1 MTPPRADVFLS
12 YRHRE
17 PHATWVRETLAPAL
31 EAEGYSV
38 IVDVTDFTPGR
49 SLVDDMERA
58 AQARLTV
65 AVIDSSY
72 RESGFVHFE
81 RLLASRLIA
90 VMRDPVDGLVAPGTV
105 ETVDLVGRDDP
116 RPVLEAVHRVVRR
129 VFILESE
136 EDEEWVEG
144 VLIPALDNS
153 GVSTEH
159 NGDLEYGDAW
169 KDAVTLRLLRADRVV
184 IVLSS
189 AYLRDLHPRADD
201 LVNYVETKERR
212 SLSLPLRRELD
223 LEIPPRYEML
233 NPIDASRAELWEAA
247 LTQLCKV
254 VGVDLAP
261 PSRPPPCPYPGMR
274 PFSSD
279 QAELFVGRDDE
290 IGQILSGLRRERF
303 VALIG
308 PSASGKSS
316 LAIAGVGPTVAAH
329 GLDGRGPWMVET
341 IRPGRAPLTELGQ
354 AVDRWRTS
362 QASTR
367 STPAQPLLL
376 IVDQLEEIWHVD
388 GPAAFEAELVRLVE
402 DPNIHVI
409 VTVRADFYPQLMS
422 GCLWPLVNTC
432 RIELV
437 PLTGRRLRD
446 AIRAPARTCGVVVAE
461 ALVERLAADTEG
473 QPGLLP
479 FLQEMLVTLWGGL
492 RYRYLTLDAYER
504 TSDRTGTPGIHQAI
518 RGVAES
524 AVGRIEARHP
534 GGRRIV
540 RNILVRLVQFGEGRP
555 HTRRR
560 VPVTGLRSAAPDD
573 DTFQSV
579 FDALVESRL
588 VTTDKDSDDVLVAD
602 LSHEA
607 IINGWPAL
615 AQWVDE
621 RRSAEDSRRRLLAE
635 AQRWAQRVTEGEPE
649 VGLLEDVELEEAQRW
664 LAGAEADGLGEE
676 PLIRRH
682 VEASAAAARRRRR
695 RRRVATLGTFAALV
709 VVAAVLAVAAVTA
722 RQAQRDAERASVER
736 LALQLRASSAE
747 LGDEALPLRALLVRA
762 ADRLDAT
769 PVSRV
774 EMLATVERRRLIA
787 ARIDV
792 TGDVAFD
799 AMWADNELVA
809 IGAGDGEV
817 SVRGLQAGGRLDP
830 APPRTFDVRRTP
842 LAIAR
847 RPGTNVL
854 AVGGCDGT
862 PEEGSFAGR
871 KGAAYLIDLAETPL
885 EPRRLP
891 LDGESPVSAL
901 AFTGDTLLAGRW
913 EGTIAVVDVAEAT
926 TPVRRVLEIPRTPEG
941 APDRCTRPEQA
952 DDLKVRSIAVDH
964 TGRWVAAA
972 TNNCLIAVW
981 DFRSNEQSPRLLLGH
996 TDKVR
1001 ALAFVPS
1008 TATLLSAGDDRSIRR
1023 WDIAS
1028 PAATGT
1034 VLTEAA
1040 DEQRVLAMCV
1050 APDGRSVVTAGR
1062 DHSVR
1067 RWSFDGNE
1075 LSLDPVR
1082 YAAHAQTIRAL
1093 ACPSSLAFASL
1104 GADGLVM
1111 WDLGRPPRSGHALP
1125 VGAGVNALAVRPGQ
1139 NPDVAV
1145 AASAGQ
1151 RGIVVVERRSGAPQT
1166 IELGKTFPLSMAYNA
1181 EGSVLAVAGD
1191 QPGTGRPLEGVAVVY
1206 DADSLAE
1213 LGRVAPVSAQ
1223 TMRAVAVRDA
1233 ENHAVGDDGGAIYLS
1248 VDGSPVE
1255 TRTATGFGVRALS
1268 YTPNGNLLVGD
1279 EYGAL
1284 YCYDPNRP
1292 ERPLGRIDLG
1302 RPIASIAVGR
1312 DGSVAAGTADGFVA
1326 VFVEALSGPSGPDS
1340 ACDPHEWTRIN
1351 LATAS
1356 DAVTS
1361 VALLAN
1367 GSLGV
1372 FGTRDAVE
1380 LWDVVHRR
1388 QIGGLAAGRSG
1399 GKAFAAGDPGATTIA
1414 VGANDLVDVYPLDR
1428 EDLRR
1433 GLCRLAGRQMTADE
1447 LAAFLPDPGT
1457 RDASR
1462 CDSAESS

>member
-31 EAEGYSV
+31 KAEGYSV
-38 IVDVTDFTPGR
+38 IVDMNDFTPGR
-49 SLVDDMERA
+49 SLIDDMEKA

-72 RESGFVHFE
+72 GESGFVQFE
-81 RLLASRLIA
+81 RRLASRLIA
-90 VMRDPVDGLVAPGTV
+90 VMRDPVDGLVAPGAV
-105 ETVDLVGRDDP
+105 ETVDLVGKDDP
-116 RPVLEAVHRVVRR
+116 GPVLDAVHRVVRR
-129 VFILESE
+129 VFVLESE

-144 VLIPALDNS
+144 VLVPALDNS

-159 NGDLEYGDAW
+159 NGDLEPGEAW

-184 IVLSS
+184 IVLSN

-201 LVNYVETKERR
+201 LVSYVENKERR
-212 SLSLPLRRELD
+212 SLSLPLRREPN
-223 LEIPPRYEML
+223 LEIPYKYEAL
-233 NPIDASRAELWEAA
+233 HPIDATRSELWEAA
-247 LTQLCKV
+247 LAQLCKV

-279 QAELFVGRDDE
+279 QAELFVGRDEE
-290 IGQILSGLRRERF
+290 IGQVLSGLRRERF
-303 VALIG
+303 VAVIG

-329 GLDGRGPWMVET
+329 GLDGHGPWRVET

-354 AVDRWRTS
+354 AVERWRS
-362 QASTR
+362 SEASMR
-367 STPAQPLLL
+367 SPNARPLLL
-376 IVDQLEEIWHVD
+376 IVDQLEEVYARDVD
-388 GPAAFEAELVRLVE
+388 DPAAFDAELVRLVE
-402 DPNIHVI
+402 DPSIHVI

-432 RIELV
+432 RVELV
-437 PLTGRRLRD
+437 PLTGRRLRE
-446 AIRAPARTCGVVVAE
+446 AIRRPARTCGVVVAE
-461 ALVERLAADTEG
+461 GLVERLAADTEG

-479 FLQEMLVTLWGGL
+479 FLQETLVTLWGGL
-492 RYRYLTLDAYER
+492 RYRYLTLNAYER
-504 TSDRTGTPGIHQAI
+504 TSEQTGTPGILQAI

-560 VPVTGLRSAAPDD
+560 VPVAGLRSAAPDD
-573 DTFQSV
+573 DTFESV

-588 VTTDKDSDDVLVAD
+588 VTTDKDSDDVDVAD

-621 RRSAEDSRRRLLAE
+621 RRSAEDARRRLLAE

-695 RRRVATLGTFAALV
+695 RRRLATVGTFAALV
-709 VVAAVLAVAAVTA
+709 VVAAVLTVAAVTA
-722 RQAQRDAERASVER
+722 RQAQSDAERASVER

-747 LGDEALPLRALLVRA
+747 VGDDALPLRALLVRT

-769 PVSRV
+769 PVSRA
-774 EMLATVERRRLIA
+774 EMLATVERQRLIA

-799 AMWADNELVA
+799 ALWADDEIVV

-817 SVRGLQAGGRLDP
+817 SVRRLQDGARLDP
-830 APPRTFDVRRTP
+830 RTADTFDVGRTP

-847 RPGTNVL
+847 RPDTNMI
-854 AVGGCDGT
+854 AVGGGDGT
-862 PEEGSFAGR
+862 PEQGSFPGQN
-871 KGAAYLIDLAETPL
+871 GAAYLIDLAETPY

-891 LDGESPVSAL
+891 LNGESPVSAL
-901 AFTGDTLLAGRW
+901 AFNGDTLLAGRW
-913 EGTIAVVDVAEAT
+913 DGTIAVVDVADAT
-926 TPVRRVLEIPRTPEG
+926 TPIRRVLEIPRTP
-941 APDRCTRPEQA
+941 ARCTRPEQA
-952 DDLKVRSIAVDH
+952 DDRKVRSIAVDH

-981 DFRSNEQSPRLLLGH
+981 DFRSIEQAPRPLIGH
-996 TDKVR
+996 ADKVR

-1023 WDIAS
+1023 WDIAD
-1028 PAATGT
+1028 PVDTGT

-1040 DEQRVLAMCV
+1040 DDQRVLAMCV
-1050 APDGRSVVTAGR
+1050 APDGRSVLTAGR

-1067 RWSFDGNE
+1067 RWSFDGSK

-1093 ACPSSLAFASL
+1093 ACPSPQAFASL

-1111 WDLGRPPRSGHALP
+1111 WDLGRPPRSGHPLP
-1125 VGAGVNALAVRPGQ
+1125 IGAGVNALAVRPGQ

-1145 AASAGQ
+1145 AANADQNGV
-1151 RGIVVVERRSGAPQT
+1151 VVVERPSGERQP
-1166 IELGKTFPLSMAYNA
+1166 IELGTTFPLSISY
-1181 EGSVLAVAGD
+1181 SVDGGVFGVAGD
-1191 QPGTGRPLEGVAVVY
+1191 QWDGQKLKGIAVVY
-1206 DADSLAE
+1206 DAGSLAE
-1213 LGRVAPVSAQ
+1213 LRRVAPESAQ

-1233 ENHAVGDDGGAIYLS
+1233 QNHAVGDDGGSIYLS

-1255 TRTATGFGVRALS
+1255 THTATGFGVRALS

-1279 EYGAL
+1279 QYGAL
-1284 YCYDPNRP
+1284 YCYDPSRP

-1302 RPIASIAVGR
+1302 RPVASIAVGG
-1312 DGSVAAGTADGFVA
+1312 DGSVAAGTADGIVA
-1326 VFVEALSGPSGPDS
+1326 VFVEAFSGPSSQDS

-1351 LATAS
+1351 LPTAS
-1356 DAVTS
+1356 EAVTS

-1367 GSLGV
+1367 GSLGL
-1372 FGTRDAVE
+1372 FGTVDGQVE
-1380 LWDVVHRR
+1380 LWDVTRR
-1388 QIGGLAAGRSG
+1388 RHIGGIAAGRSG
-1399 GKAFAAGDPGATTIA
+1399 GTAFAAGDPGASTIA
-1414 VGANDLVDVYPLDR
+1414 VGTKDLVDVYPLDR

-1433 GLCRLAGRQMTADE
+1433 GLCRLAGREMTDDE
-1447 LAAFLPDPGT
+1447 LAAFLPDPDT

-1462 CDSAESS
+1462 CDSTESS